1 VKRKFLI
8 VLPILFLVALAALL
22 ARGLQ
27 SDPRHLEST
36 RIGRPAP
43 VIVLTTLDG
52 QSFDSRTLTG
62 QVWLLNVFASWC
74 SACVIE
80 HPALLQLASQQRMP
94 LVGLAY
100 KDKIDDTR
108 GWLFERGNPYSS
120 VPVDLDGRIGIEYGV
135 YGVPETFVIDAAG
148 IVRLRHAG
156 PIDNKFLAQLEAIL
170 AEQGEKK

>member
-1 VKRKFLI
+1 MKRRLLI
-8 VLPILFLVALAALL
+8 ILPVLFLVALAALL

-27 SDPRHLEST
+27 SDPRRLEST
-36 RIGRPAP
+36 RIGKTAP
-43 VIVLTTLDG
+43 LIELTTLDG
-52 QSFDSRTLTG
+52 KSFDSRALSG

-80 HPALLQLASQQRMP
+80 HPALLQLASLKQLP
-94 LVGLAY
+94 IVGLAY

-108 GWLFERGNPYSS
+108 GWLLQRGNPYSS

-156 PIDNKFLAQLEAIL
+156 PIDDKFLAQLGAVL
-170 AEQGEKK
+170 AERGERK